1 MGNAALFAEELVEA
15 EIRRLVGEAVKNQST
30 VSTVKCVASIKQLYP
45 TCGLSKREISD
56 KVIAAA
62 SVAGIAVEIGAFSE
76 LGTYP
81 DSRHAQSST
90 RELRVT
96 CSGASD

>member
-1 MGNAALFAEELVEA
+1 MEDAALSPKELVEA
-15 EIRRLVGEAVKNQST
+15 EICRLVSEALKNQST

-62 SVAGIAVEIGAFSE
+62 SAAGVAVEIGAFRES
-76 LGTYP
+76 P
-81 DSRHAQSST
+81 DQS
-90 RELRVT
+90 
-96 CSGASD
+96 G